1 MMNFDYVIVDVN
13 GVFANIY
20 DFCTPETAG
29 KVIRKATEQAE
40 KEVKDYDKL
49 ILDYQDGADYWESC
63 RETIRDGKI

>member
-29 KVIRKATEQAE
+29 KVIRKATE
-40 KEVKDYDKL
+40 KL
-49 ILDYQDGADYWESC
+49 QN
-63 RETIRDGKI
+63 RQKKK